1 MDLKEMWSLVSQE
14 LRRSLNEVIFN
25 VWFKPVE
32 IVSYDGAVVTL
43 AASEFIKT
51 TIEKQ
56 FADELAEA
64 FSNVVGFA
72 PEISIISREKA
83 APAAPAPVREITDQV
98 QIAQASSDANTFDT
112 FVVGSSNRFAYNAA
126 KAVTSDPGTVYN
138 PLYIYGSS
146 GLGKTHLLNAIK
158 NAILEKDP
166 GKKIIYTRGE
176 DLINLIVGGIRDRNM
191 NEVHDKLRTCDALLV
206 DDIQF
211 IAGKTQTEEEFFH
224 TFNVLTDA
232 NKQVVLTSDTPPK
245 NIPNLAER
253 IITRIEQGLLAD
265 IQPPDYETRLA
276 IISSKAEAI
285 GLDLPQDVA
294 EFIAEK
300 VKTNIRQ
307 LEGTVK
313 KIHALV
319 TLEGTS
325 INIAMAQNA
334 ISDLASEGMPVDE
347 LVNKIISE
355 TARTFGLPV
364 NDLVSKKKDSKTARA
379 RQIAIFAIR
388 ECTEL
393 TQQEICEFFGG
404 RDRTTIHYA
413 LEKITAM
420 AERDP
425 SLRRSVDNIIK
436 NAREH

>member
-1 MDLKEMWSLVSQE
+1 MDLKEMWSLVSQD
-14 LRRSLNEVIFN
+14 LRHSLNEVIYN

-32 IVSYDGAVVTL
+32 IISYDGAVVTL
-43 AASEFIKT
+43 SASEFIKT

-64 FSNVVGFA
+64 FSNVVGFV
-72 PEISIISREKA
+72 PEISFVSREKA
-83 APAAPAPVREITDQV
+83 AAAPVREAPKPA
-98 QIAQASSDANTFDT
+98 AQAPVSSDANTFDT

-166 GKKIIYTRGE
+166 NKKIIYTRGE
-176 DLINLIVGGIRDRNM
+176 DLVNLIVGGLLKGTMD
-191 NEVHDKLRTCDALLV
+191 EVHAQLRTCDALLV

-211 IAGKTQTEEEFFH
+211 IAGKERTEEEFFH

-245 NIPNLAER
+245 NIPNLADR
-253 IITRIEQGLLAD
+253 ITTRIEQGLLAD

-285 GLDLPQDVA
+285 GLNLPQEVA

-334 ISDLASEGMPVDE
+334 ISDLASEGMPVNE

-355 TARTFGLPV
+355 TARTYGLPV
-364 NDLVSKKKDSKTARA
+364 SDIISKKKDSKTAKA

-425 SLRRSVDNIIK
+425 ALRRSVDNIIK

>member
-1 MDLKEMWSLVSQE
+1 MWSLVSQE
-14 LRRSLNEVIFN
+14 LRRSLNEVIYN

-32 IVSYDGAVVTL
+32 IISYDGAVVTL
-43 AASEFIKT
+43 SASEFIKT

-64 FSNVVGFA
+64 FSNVVGFV
-72 PEISIISREKA
+72 PEISFVSREKA
-83 APAAPAPVREITDQV
+83 AAAPVREAPKPA
-98 QIAQASSDANTFDT
+98 AQAPVSSDANTFDT

-166 GKKIIYTRGE
+166 NKKIIYTRGE
-176 DLINLIVGGIRDRNM
+176 DLVNLIVGGLLKGTMD
-191 NEVHDKLRTCDALLV
+191 EVHAQLRTCDALLV

-211 IAGKTQTEEEFFH
+211 IAGKERTEEEFFH

-245 NIPNLAER
+245 NIPNLADR
-253 IITRIEQGLLAD
+253 ITTRIEQGLLAD

-285 GLDLPQDVA
+285 GLNLPQEVA

-334 ISDLASEGMPVDE
+334 ISDLASEGMPVNE

-355 TARTFGLPV
+355 TARTYGLPV
-364 NDLVSKKKDSKTARA
+364 SDIISKKKDSKTAKA

-425 SLRRSVDNIIK
+425 ALRRSVDNIIK

>member
-14 LRRSLNEVIFN
+14 LRRSLNEVIYN

-32 IVSYDGAVVTL
+32 IVSYDGEIVTL

-56 FADELAEA
+56 FAGELADA
-64 FSNVVGFA
+64 FGSVVGFV
-72 PEISIISREKA
+72 PEIRIVSREKA
-83 APAAPAPVREITDQV
+83 AAAPVQEAPKHVEQPPV
-98 QIAQASSDANTFDT
+98 SSDTNTFDT
-112 FVVGSSNRFAYNAA
+112 FIVGSSNRFAYNAA

-166 GKKIIYTRGE
+166 SKKIIYTRGE
-176 DLINLIVGGIRDRNM
+176 DLINLIVGGLRDKNM
-191 NEVHDKLRTCDALLV
+191 DEVHAKLRTCDALLV

-211 IAGKTQTEEEFFH
+211 IAGKERTEEEFFH

-253 IITRIEQGLLAD
+253 ITTRIEQGLLAD

-334 ISDLASEGMPVDE
+334 ISDLASEGMPVNE

-364 NDLVSKKKDSKTARA
+364 NDLISKKKDSKTARA

-393 TQQEICEFFGG
+393 TQQEISEFFAG

-413 LEKITAM
+413 LEKISAM

-425 SLRRSVDNIIK
+425 ALRRSVDNIIK

>member
-1 MDLKEMWSLVSQE
+1 MDLNEMWNLVSQE
-14 LRRSLNEVIFN
+14 LRRSLNEVIYN

-56 FADELAEA
+56 FAGELAEA

-72 PEISIISREKA
+72 PEISIIPREKA
-83 APAAPAPVREITDQV
+83 AAAPAPSAPKPIEITQV
-98 QIAQASSDANTFDT
+98 SSDINTFDS

-126 KAVTSDPGTVYN
+126 KAVTNDPGTVYN

-166 GKKIIYTRGE
+166 NKKIIYTRGE
-176 DLINLIVGGIRDRNM
+176 DLVNLIVGGILKGTM
-191 NEVHDKLRTCDALLV
+191 SEVHDKLRNCDALLV

-224 TFNVLTDA
+224 TFNVLTEA
-232 NKQVVLTSDTPPK
+232 NKQVVFTSDTPPK

-253 IITRIEQGLLAD
+253 ITTRIEQGLLAD

-334 ISDLASEGMPVDE
+334 ISDLASEGMPVKE

-355 TARTFGLPV
+355 TARTFGLSV
-364 NDLVSKKKDSKTARA
+364 NDIISKKKDSKTAKA

-393 TQQEICEFFGG
+393 TQQEICEFFGS

-425 SLRRSVDNIIK
+425 ALRRSVDNIIK

>member
-14 LRRSLNEVIFN
+14 LRRSLNEVIYN

-32 IVSYDGAVVTL
+32 IISYDGAVVTL
-43 AASEFIKT
+43 SASEFIKT

-64 FSNVVGFA
+64 FSNVVGFV
-72 PEISIISREKA
+72 PEISFVSREKA
-83 APAAPAPVREITDQV
+83 AAAPVREAPKPA
-98 QIAQASSDANTFDT
+98 AQAPVSSDANTFDT

-166 GKKIIYTRGE
+166 NKKIIYTRGE
-176 DLINLIVGGIRDRNM
+176 DLVNLIVGGLLKGTMD
-191 NEVHDKLRTCDALLV
+191 EVHAQLRTCDALLV

-211 IAGKTQTEEEFFH
+211 IAGKERTEEEFFH

-232 NKQVVLTSDTPPK
+232 NKQVVLTSDTPPT
-245 NIPNLAER
+245 NIPHLADR
-253 IITRIEQGLLAD
+253 ITTRIEQGLLAD

-285 GLDLPQDVA
+285 GLNLPQEVA

-334 ISDLASEGMPVDE
+334 ISDLASEGMPVNE

-355 TARTFGLPV
+355 TARTYGLPV
-364 NDLVSKKKDSKTARA
+364 SDIISKKKDSKTAKA

-425 SLRRSVDNIIK
+425 ALRRSVDNIIK

>member
-1 MDLKEMWSLVSQE
+1 M
-14 LRRSLNEVIFN
+14 
-25 VWFKPVE
+25 
-32 IVSYDGAVVTL
+32 
-43 AASEFIKT
+43 
-51 TIEKQ
+51 
-56 FADELAEA
+56 
-64 FSNVVGFA
+64 
-72 PEISIISREKA
+72 
-83 APAAPAPVREITDQV
+83 
-98 QIAQASSDANTFDT
+98 
-112 FVVGSSNRFAYNAA
+112 
-126 KAVTSDPGTVYN
+126 
-138 PLYIYGSS
+138 
-146 GLGKTHLLNAIK
+146 
-158 NAILEKDP
+158 
-166 GKKIIYTRGE
+166 
-176 DLINLIVGGIRDRNM
+176 
-191 NEVHDKLRTCDALLV
+191 
-206 DDIQF
+206 
-211 IAGKTQTEEEFFH
+211 
-224 TFNVLTDA
+224 LTDA

-245 NIPNLAER
+245 NIPNLADR
-253 IITRIEQGLLAD
+253 ITTRIEQGLLAD
-265 IQPPDYETRLA
+265 IQPPDFETRVA

-379 RQIAIFAIR
+379 RQIAIYSIR

-393 TQQEICEFFGG
+393 TQQEICEYFGG

-425 SLRRSVDNIIK
+425 ALRRSVENIIK
-436 NAREH
+436 NAKEH

>member
-1 MDLKEMWSLVSQE
+1 VEQP
-14 LRRSLNEVIFN
+14 
-25 VWFKPVE
+25 PV
-32 IVSYDGAVVTL
+32 
-43 AASEFIKT
+43 
-51 TIEKQ
+51 
-56 FADELAEA
+56 
-64 FSNVVGFA
+64 
-72 PEISIISREKA
+72 
-83 APAAPAPVREITDQV
+83 
-98 QIAQASSDANTFDT
+98 SSDTNTFDT
-112 FVVGSSNRFAYNAA
+112 FIVGSSNRFAYNAA

-166 GKKIIYTRGE
+166 SKKIIYTRGE
-176 DLINLIVGGIRDRNM
+176 DLINLIVGGLRDKNM
-191 NEVHDKLRTCDALLV
+191 DEVHAKLRTCDALLV

-211 IAGKTQTEEEFFH
+211 IAGKERTEEEFFH

-253 IITRIEQGLLAD
+253 ITTRIEQGLLAD

-334 ISDLASEGMPVDE
+334 ISDLASEGMPVNE

-364 NDLVSKKKDSKTARA
+364 NDLISKKKDSKTARA

-393 TQQEICEFFGG
+393 TQQEISEFFAG

-413 LEKITAM
+413 LEKISAM

-425 SLRRSVDNIIK
+425 ALRRSVDNIIK

>member
-14 LRRSLNEVIFN
+14 LRRSLNEVIYN

-32 IVSYDGAVVTL
+32 IISYDGAVVTL
-43 AASEFIKT
+43 SASEFIKT

-64 FSNVVGFA
+64 FSNVVGFV
-72 PEISIISREKA
+72 PEISFVSREKA
-83 APAAPAPVREITDQV
+83 AAAPVREAPKPA
-98 QIAQASSDANTFDT
+98 AQAPVSSDANTFDT

-166 GKKIIYTRGE
+166 NKKIIYTRGE
-176 DLINLIVGGIRDRNM
+176 DLVNLIVGGLLKGTMD
-191 NEVHDKLRTCDALLV
+191 EVHAQLRTCDALLV

-211 IAGKTQTEEEFFH
+211 IAGKERTEEEFFH

-245 NIPNLAER
+245 NIPNLADR
-253 IITRIEQGLLAD
+253 ITTRIEQGLLAD

-285 GLDLPQDVA
+285 GLNLPQEVA

-334 ISDLASEGMPVDE
+334 ISDLASEGMPVNE

-355 TARTFGLPV
+355 TARTYGLPV
-364 NDLVSKKKDSKTARA
+364 SDIISKKKDSKTAKA

-425 SLRRSVDNIIK
+425 ALRRSVDNIIK

>member
-14 LRRSLNEVIFN
+14 LRRSLNEVIYN

-56 FADELAEA
+56 FASELADA
-64 FSNVVGFA
+64 FGSVVGFV
-72 PEISIISREKA
+72 PEIRIVSREKA
-83 APAAPAPVREITDQV
+83 AAAPVQEAPKPVEQPPV
-98 QIAQASSDANTFDT
+98 SSDTNTFDT
-112 FVVGSSNRFAYNAA
+112 FIVGSSNRFAYNAA

-166 GKKIIYTRGE
+166 SKKIIYTRGE
-176 DLINLIVGGIRDRNM
+176 DLINLIVGGLRDKNM
-191 NEVHDKLRTCDALLV
+191 DEVHAKLRTCDALLV

-211 IAGKTQTEEEFFH
+211 IAGKERTEEEFFH

-253 IITRIEQGLLAD
+253 ITTRIEQGLLAD

-334 ISDLASEGMPVDE
+334 ISDLASEGMPVNE

-364 NDLVSKKKDSKTARA
+364 NDLISKKKDSKTARA

-393 TQQEICEFFGG
+393 TQQEISEFFAG

-413 LEKITAM
+413 LEKIASM

-425 SLRRSVDNIIK
+425 ALRRSVDNIIK

>member
-14 LRRSLNEVIFN
+14 LRRSLNEVIYN

-56 FADELAEA
+56 FAGELAEA

-72 PEISIISREKA
+72 PEISIVSREKA
-83 APAAPAPVREITDQV
+83 APAPAPVREITDRVQV
-98 QIAQASSDANTFDT
+98 AQASSDANTFDT

-166 GKKIIYTRGE
+166 NKKIIYTRGE

-245 NIPNLAER
+245 NIPNLADR
-253 IITRIEQGLLAD
+253 ITTRIEQGLLAD
-265 IQPPDYETRLA
+265 IQPPDFETRLA

-379 RQIAIFAIR
+379 RQIAIYSIR

-393 TQQEICEFFGG
+393 TQQEICEYFGG

-425 SLRRSVDNIIK
+425 ALRRSVENIIK
-436 NAREH
+436 NAKEH